1 MWQRIKR
8 NSQGLRNA
16 CRTIEMKD
24 LVDVLKGSLH
34 PKHVH
39 GMITVDIST
48 VTLDEIEE
56 KVSIMGQ
63 HEDQVLS

>member
-1 MWQRIKR
+1 
-8 NSQGLRNA
+8 
-16 CRTIEMKD
+16 MKD

-63 HEDQVLS
+63 HVDQVLS